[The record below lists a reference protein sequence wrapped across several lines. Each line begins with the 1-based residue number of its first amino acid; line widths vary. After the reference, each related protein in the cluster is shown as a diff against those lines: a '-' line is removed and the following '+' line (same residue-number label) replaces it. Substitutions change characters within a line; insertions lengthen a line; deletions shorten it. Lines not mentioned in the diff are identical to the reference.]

1 MSASSRPG
9 RGRSV
14 RSVRPARP
22 PTRFD
27 RTGHVFGGSDT
38 PDPFAI
44 NPIRRSFGL
53 VSVCSLVVFGP
64 LLVGGDLAMSI
75 MVSVGWLAVTG
86 IVMGVPILI
95 WSVVEEGWRLLRR
108 RLHPAVDQLD
118 LAPRV
123 VHVLVRHGYEEI
135 EDVDRASDASLLLL
149 SNMDARGLREVRRAV
164 SLWKYRRWQE
174 EGFPATG
181 YD

>member
-1 MSASSRPG
+1 VSASSRPG
-9 RGRSV
+9 RGRPGSP
-14 RSVRPARP
+14 VRPARP
-22 PTRFD
+22 PTRAD
-27 RTGHVFGGSDT
+27 RAGFVPGGSET

-44 NPIRRSFGL
+44 NPVRRSFGL

-64 LLVGGDLAMSI
+64 LLVGGDVAMSV

-95 WSVVEEGWRLLRR
+95 WSLVEEGWRLLRR
-108 RLHPAVDQLD
+108 RLHPTVDQLE
-118 LAPRV
+118 LSPRV
-123 VHVLVRHGYEEI
+123 VHVLVRHGYDEI
-135 EDVDRASDASLLLL
+135 EEVDRASDASLLLL
-149 SNMDARGLREVRRAV
+149 SNMDARGLRELRRAV